1 MRKIKI
7 GVIFGGMSTEHDVS
21 IVSGTSVIQNL
32 NKEKYEV
39 YPIYISKEGVWY
51 KYIKK
56 IEDIKIKNDVTTTKK
71 TSNRQRNN

>member
-32 NKEKYEV
+32 IKKNM
-39 YPIYISKEGVWY
+39 
-51 KYIKK
+51 KYIQYIYQKK
-56 IEDIKIKNDVTTTKK
+56 VFGISI
-71 TSNRQRNN
+71 

>member
-39 YPIYISKEGVWY
+39 YPIYIKRRCLV
-51 KYIKK
+51 
-56 IEDIKIKNDVTTTKK
+56 
-71 TSNRQRNN
+71 

>member
-56 IEDIKIKNDVTTTKK
+56 IEDIKIVPIGKEITELENIEIL
-71 TSNRQRNN
+71 

>member
-56 IEDIKIKNDVTTTKK
+56 NRRYKNS
-71 TSNRQRNN
+71 SNRQRNN